1 MTAIFM
7 RRAAVLLFAVV
18 VSCCCALAQ
27 SPRAAD
33 PVIAAEVARIR
44 AIDNHAHTPK
54 LLAAGEKDEEWDALP
69 CSGHV
74 ESTPD
79 PLAARSDENPLYRA
93 AWKALWNAENGQQA
107 AAARA
112 KKRTELGDKYP
123 QWVLDQQG
131 TDVMLANRVAMGTD
145 GNLRG
150 LTTPRFRW
158 VPYADALMYPL
169 NNSGTVTNRNPDR
182 KFFYGREEMLL
193 KRYAVESGVHV
204 LPATLAEYLA
214 KIAGPTIARWK

>member
-69 CSGHV
+69 CSGHI

-93 AWKALWNAENGQQA
+93 AWKALWAADNAQQA

-112 KKRTELGDKYP
+112 KKRAELGEKYP
-123 QWVLDQQG
+123 AWVLEQIG
-131 TDVMLANRVAMGTD
+131 TDIMLSNRVAMAPD
-145 GNLRG
+145 
-150 LTTPRFRW
+150 LTGARFRW
-158 VPYADALMYPL
+158 VPYADALLFPL
-169 NNSGTVTNRNPDR
+169 NNSVAAANPDR

-193 KRYAVESGVHV
+193 KRYATESGVNV
-204 LPATLAEYLA
+204 LPATLADYVA
-214 KIAGPTIARWK
+214 KVLSAS